1 MAWLEQ
7 HPTSGRFKICFRW
20 GGKKFKKTVKTTSLS
35 DAEIALAR
43 FNENLNLLERGRMEL
58 PPGAD
63 IGTFLLSDGKL
74 NGQPTAS
81 PPTLLTLGDL
91 RDAYVEVHSNGA
103 MEENSL
109 ATVCM
114 HLRHIIGTL
123 GKSFW
128 MASLK
133 SSDLQR
139 QIDRRARKRYRGSPL
154 SAVTLRKEMAS
165 FRACWNWGMGAG
177 QLYEMFPGRGLKYPK
192 TDEKPPFQTR
202 AEIER
207 QIARGGL
214 AGTEIRRLWDSLF
227 LTRPE
232 IARLLEHVRLSPAQ
246 SFLHP
251 MVCLVAH
258 TGARRSEL
266 LRLRIDDVDFGSGTV
281 LIHEKKRAR
290 GRRTSRRVPLP
301 AFVQTVL
308 RDWLATHPG
317 GQHLFCQAG
326 VVRSKTPQEEPVAVT
341 RDEAHDHF
349 RRALAGSCWAV
360 LRGWH
365 VLRHSF
371 ASNCAAAGIDQRMIN
386 EWMGHQTEE
395 MVRRYR
401 HLFPDQQRRFLQLFS
416 SSSIV
421 RIPPAFEGQCRKDLP
436 NGRRS
441 IDSMSAIGRPIASRH
456 NKLRLPPAAGS

>member
-7 HPTSGRFKICFRW
+7 HPTSAHFKICFRW

-74 NGQPTAS
+74 NGQPPAS
-81 PPTLLTLGDL
+81 SPALLTLGDL
-91 RDAYVEVHSNGA
+91 REAYVAVHSNGA
-103 MEENSL
+103 LEENSL

-114 HLRHIIGTL
+114 HLRHVVATL
-123 GKSFW
+123 GKSFRL
-128 MASLK
+128 ASLNPG
-133 SSDLQR
+133 DLQR
-139 QIDRRARKRYRGSPL
+139 HIDRRARKRYRGRSL

-165 FRACWNWGMGAG
+165 FRACWNWGVQAG
-177 QLYEMFPGRGLKYPK
+177 QLRQMFPGRGLKYPK

-214 AGTEIRRLWDSLF
+214 AETEIRQLWDSLV

-232 IARLLEHVRLSPAQ
+232 IAQLLEHVRLRTAQ
-246 SFLHP
+246 PFLYP
-251 MVCLVAH
+251 MVCLAAH

-266 LRLRIDDVDFGSGTV
+266 LRLRVDDVDFGSGTV

-290 GRRTSRRVPLP
+290 GRRTSRRVPLS

-308 RDWLATHPG
+308 REWLTVHPG
-317 GQHLFCQAG
+317 GQCLFGQAA
-326 VVRSKTPQEEPVAVT
+326 VIRNKSHRLEPIPVT

-349 RRALAGSCWAV
+349 RRALEGSVWAV

-371 ASNCAAAGIDQRMIN
+371 ASNCAAAGIDQRLIN

-401 HLFPDQQRRFLQLFS
+401 HLFPDQQRL
-416 SSSIV
+416 
-421 RIPPAFEGQCRKDLP
+421 A
-436 NGRRS
+436 
-441 IDSMSAIGRPIASRH
+441 IDKVFG
-456 NKLRLPPAAGS
+456 